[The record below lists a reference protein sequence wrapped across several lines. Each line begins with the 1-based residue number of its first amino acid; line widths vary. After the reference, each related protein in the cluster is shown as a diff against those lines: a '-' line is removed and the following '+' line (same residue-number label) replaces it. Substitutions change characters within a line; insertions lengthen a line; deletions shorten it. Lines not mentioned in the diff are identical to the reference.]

1 MATGKIIG
9 KKRLLQV
16 IRRWVLGLTMG
27 WVVLSLALVLP
38 FRWMPPPISSVMA
51 QDWFAAVIDGREPF
65 SAPPRWTDWDHI
77 PSQLPLAVIAS
88 EDQRFAA
95 HNGFDF
101 ESIAEAIEER
111 LDGGRMRGAST
122 ITQQVAKNLY
132 LWQGKS
138 FLRKGLEAYFTVL
151 LEAAWP
157 KRRIIEVY
165 LNIAEFGNG
174 VYGVDAAARH
184 LFKKSPRRLK
194 PWECFRL
201 AAVLPNPKRMNAAS
215 PSPYVRSRAVWI
227 QRQIVLMGGPEILKR
242 ISAD

>member
-1 MATGKIIG
+1 M
-9 KKRLLQV
+9 
-16 IRRWVLGLTMG
+16 
-27 WVVLSLALVLP
+27 
-38 FRWMPPPISSVMA
+38 
-51 QDWFAAVIDGREPF
+51 
-65 SAPPRWTDWDHI
+65 
-77 PSQLPLAVIAS
+77 AVIAS

-184 LFKKSPRRLK
+184 LFKSLP
-194 PWECFRL
+194 
-201 AAVLPNPKRMNAAS
+201 AA
-215 PSPYVRSRAVWI
+215 
-227 QRQIVLMGGPEILKR
+227 
-242 ISAD
+242 

>member
-1 MATGKIIG
+1 M
-9 KKRLLQV
+9 
-16 IRRWVLGLTMG
+16 
-27 WVVLSLALVLP
+27 VLSLALVLP
-38 FRWMPPPISSVMA
+38 FRWLPPPISSVMA
-51 QDWFAAVIDGREPF
+51 QEWVTAVAEGRDAF
-65 SAPPRWTDWDHI
+65 SAPPRWTDWDDI

-88 EDQRFAA
+88 EDQRFIV
-95 HNGFDF
+95 HNGFDLK
-101 ESIAEAIEER
+101 SIAEAIEER

-132 LWQGKS
+132 LWQGRS

-165 LNIAEFGNG
+165 LNIAEFGRG

-184 LFKKSPRRLK
+184 LFNKPPRSLK
-194 PWECFRL
+194 PWESCRL

-227 QRQIVLMGGPEILKR
+227 QRQIRLMGGAQILER
-242 ISAD
+242 LGAE